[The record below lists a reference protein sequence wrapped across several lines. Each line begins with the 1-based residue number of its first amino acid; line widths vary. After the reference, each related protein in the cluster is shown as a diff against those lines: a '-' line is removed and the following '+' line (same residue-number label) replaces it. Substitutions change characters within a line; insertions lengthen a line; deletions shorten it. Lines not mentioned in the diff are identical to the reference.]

1 VSQVAAKRRLTL
13 RNERVSVVA
22 HFEEEGSVLE
32 GTQQGTCKGFTIE
45 LSIEGDQ
52 KVEDIIKLVRMAH
65 RMCFTE
71 STLSN
76 VVEVKTSHLFNGQPI
91 NVNITE
97 S

>member
-1 VSQVAAKRRLTL
+1 M
-13 RNERVSVVA
+13 A

-32 GTQQGTCKGFTIE
+32 GTQQGTCKGFSIE

-52 KVEDIIKLVRMAH
+52 KVEDIIKLIRMAH

-71 STLSN
+71 SALTHT
-76 VVEVKTSHLFNGQPI
+76 VEVKTSHLFNGQKI
-91 NVNITE
+91 DISTVE

>member
-1 VSQVAAKRRLTL
+1 M
-13 RNERVSVVA
+13 VA

-71 STLSN
+71 SALSH
-76 VVEVKTSHLFNGQPI
+76 EIQLTTSHLFNGQHI
-91 NVNITE
+91 DVNVLE